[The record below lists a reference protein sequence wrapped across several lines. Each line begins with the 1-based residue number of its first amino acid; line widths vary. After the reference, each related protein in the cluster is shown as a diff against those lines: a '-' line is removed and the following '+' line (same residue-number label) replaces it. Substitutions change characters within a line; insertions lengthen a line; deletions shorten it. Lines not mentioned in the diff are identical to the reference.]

1 MLDYLGNQK
10 KSKLHIDKERYKIAW
25 YEVEKLISYKKKAF
39 FEKRV
44 NDFIGKSK
52 ELWKTLKSLGLPS
65 KASVCG
71 TNALKV
77 NNTMSFGNKSTLDVF
92 KNLCFTLVD
101 EKTPTFSQQI

>member
-1 MLDYLGNQK
+1 M
-10 KSKLHIDKERYKIAW
+10 
-25 YEVEKLISYKKKAF
+25 EKLISYKKKAF
-39 FEKRV
+39 FENRV

-52 ELWKTLKSLGLPS
+52 EVWKALKSLGLPS

-101 EKTPTFSQQI
+101 EKTPTFSQQIYL